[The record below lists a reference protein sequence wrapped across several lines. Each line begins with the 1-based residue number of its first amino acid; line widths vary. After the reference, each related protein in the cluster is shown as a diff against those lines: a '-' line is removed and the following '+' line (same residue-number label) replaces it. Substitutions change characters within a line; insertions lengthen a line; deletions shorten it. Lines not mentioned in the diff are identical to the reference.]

1 MENDNNIEENN
12 NSKNKKKSK
21 KNHKSEKNNKNNL
34 DSNTNTFKL
43 DPSPNILNT
52 SIVLKILLLG
62 NGSVGKTS
70 LINRYLKNVYNPVYL
85 TTIGIDQSIKYLVIN
100 NKHIKLS
107 IWDTAGQEQFRTIAK
122 SFYNK
127 TDAVILC
134 FDLTEKESLNSI
146 GYWIDQLCSRIEL
159 NQIGLVLVGTKLDLA
174 ELEREENQG
183 KEEEISEEV
192 EKYVKKYNIKYFKT
206 SSLNGTN
213 VKEVFNY
220 LVKITLNIKKFKE
233 FENDKK
239 DEEGNTIF
247 DLVELDNE
255 ESKKINEKSLML
267 KNNSKLKSN
276 IKNKRNCC

>member
-1 MENDNNIEENN
+1 MAACQGTQPIGQEQV
-12 NSKNKKKSK
+12 
-21 KNHKSEKNNKNNL
+21 HPTFFQG
-34 DSNTNTFKL
+34 NTNTFKL

-239 DEEGNTIF
+239 DEDGNTIF

>member
-1 MENDNNIEENN
+1 MDNNNNGENN
-12 NSKNKKKSK
+12 NSKNKTSNKKHKSK
-21 KNHKSEKNNKNNL
+21 SSNDKNDETL
-34 DSNTNTFKL
+34 EQGTFKL
-43 DPSPNILNT
+43 NPTPNVLNT

-62 NGSVGKTS
+62 NGTVGKTS

-85 TTIGIDQSIKYLVIN
+85 TTIGIDQSIKFLSVN

-134 FDLTEKESLNSI
+134 FDLTEKESLDSI
-146 GYWIDQLCSRIEL
+146 SYWIEQLCNKIEL
-159 NQIGLVLVGTKLDLA
+159 NKIGLVLVGTKLDLA
-174 ELEREENQG
+174 DLEKVEG
-183 KEEEISEEV
+183 ISEEV
-192 EKYVKKYNIKYFKT
+192 KKYVDKYNIKYYKT
-206 SSLNGTN
+206 SSLSGVN

-220 LVKITLNIKKFKE
+220 LIKLTLNIKKLKE

-239 DEEGNTIF
+239 DENGDTIF
-247 DLVELDNE
+247 DIIELDNE

>member
-233 FENDKK
+233 FKNDKK
-239 DEEGNTIF
+239 DEDGNTIF

>member
-1 MENDNNIEENN
+1 MDNNNNGENN
-12 NSKNKKKSK
+12 NSKNKTSNKKHKSK
-21 KNHKSEKNNKNNL
+21 SSNDKNDETL
-34 DSNTNTFKL
+34 EQGTFKL
-43 DPSPNILNT
+43 NPTPNVLNT

-62 NGSVGKTS
+62 NGTVGKTS

-85 TTIGIDQSIKYLVIN
+85 TTIGIDQSIKFLSVN

-134 FDLTEKESLNSI
+134 FDLTEKESLDSI
-146 GYWIDQLCSRIEL
+146 SYWIDQLCNKIEL
-159 NQIGLVLVGTKLDLA
+159 NKIGIVLVGTKLDLTDF
-174 ELEREENQG
+174 EKVEG
-183 KEEEISEEV
+183 ISEEV
-192 EKYVKKYNIKYFKT
+192 NKYIEKYNIKYFKT
-206 SSLNGTN
+206 SSLSGTN

-239 DEEGNTIF
+239 DENGDTIF
-247 DLVELDNE
+247 DIIELDNE
-255 ESKKINEKSLML
+255 ESKKINEKALMM

-276 IKNKRNCC
+276 LRKKKCC

>member
-1 MENDNNIEENN
+1 MDNNNNNEENN
-12 NSKNKKKSK
+12 QNINSNKKNKKKS
-21 KNHKSEKNNKNNL
+21 SNKNNSDL
-34 DSNTNTFKL
+34 AQGTFKL
-43 DPSPNILNT
+43 DPTPNVLNT

-85 TTIGIDQSIKYLVIN
+85 TTIGIDQSIKYISVN

-134 FDLTEKESLNSI
+134 FDLTEKESLDSI
-146 GYWIDQLCSRIEL
+146 SYWIDQLCNKIEL
-159 NQIGLVLVGTKLDLA
+159 NKIGIVLVGTKLDLTDF
-174 ELEREENQG
+174 EKVEG
-183 KEEEISEEV
+183 ISEEV
-192 EKYVKKYNIKYFKT
+192 NKYIEKYNIKYFKT
-206 SSLNGTN
+206 SSLSGTN
-213 VKEVFNY
+213 IKEVFNY

-239 DEEGNTIF
+239 NENGDTIF
-247 DLVELDNE
+247 DIIELDNE
-255 ESKKINEKSLML
+255 ESKKINEKSLMIQ
-267 KNNSKLKSN
+267 NNSK
-276 IKNKRNCC
+276 

>member
-1 MENDNNIEENN
+1 MENENIEENN
-12 NSKNKKKSK
+12 KSKKKKSNK
-21 KNHKSEKNNKNNL
+21 KHKSENNDKKNV
-34 DSNTNTFKL
+34 DSNTNTFQL
-43 DPSPNILNT
+43 DPSPNVLNT

-127 TDAVILC
+127 TDAVMLC
-134 FDLTEKESLNSI
+134 FDLTEKESLKGIS
-146 GYWIDQLCSRIEL
+146 YWIEQLCNRIEL
-159 NQIGLVLVGTKLDLA
+159 NQIGLVLVGTKLDLTNF
-174 ELEREENQG
+174 E
-183 KEEEISEEV
+183 KDEEISEEV
-192 EKYVKKYNIKYFKT
+192 ENFVKKYNVKYFKT
-206 SSLNGTN
+206 SSLSGINI
-213 VKEVFNY
+213 KEVFNY

-239 DEEGNTIF
+239 DEDGNTIF
-247 DLVELDNE
+247 DMVELDNE
-255 ESKKINEKSLML
+255 ESKKINEKSLMI
-267 KNNSKLKSN
+267 KNKSKLKSN
-276 IKNKRNCC
+276 TRNKRNCC

>member
-1 MENDNNIEENN
+1 MDNNNNGENN
-12 NSKNKKKSK
+12 NSKNKNSNKKHKSK
-21 KNHKSEKNNKNNL
+21 SSNDKNDETL
-34 DSNTNTFKL
+34 EQGTFKL
-43 DPSPNILNT
+43 NPTPNVLNT

-62 NGSVGKTS
+62 NGTVGKTS

-85 TTIGIDQSIKYLVIN
+85 TTIGIDQSIKYISVN

-134 FDLTEKESLNSI
+134 FDLTEKESLDSI
-146 GYWIDQLCSRIEL
+146 SYWIDQLCNKIEL
-159 NQIGLVLVGTKLDLA
+159 NKIGIVLVGTKLDLTDF
-174 ELEREENQG
+174 EKVEG
-183 KEEEISEEV
+183 ISEEV
-192 EKYVKKYNIKYFKT
+192 NKYIEKYNIKYFKT
-206 SSLNGTN
+206 SSLSGTN

-239 DEEGNTIF
+239 DENGDTIF
-247 DLVELDNE
+247 DIIELDNE
-255 ESKKINEKSLML
+255 ESKKINEKSLMNQ
-267 KNNSKLKSN
+267 NNSKLKSN
-276 IKNKRNCC
+276 NKRKGC

>member
-1 MENDNNIEENN
+1 MENNNNTEENN
-12 NSKNKKKSK
+12 NNKKKKSNK
-21 KNHKSEKNNKNNL
+21 KHKSENNNKNNV
-34 DSNTNTFKL
+34 DSNTNTFQL
-43 DPSPNILNT
+43 DPSPNVLNT

-85 TTIGIDQSIKYLVIN
+85 TTIGIDQSIKYLSIN

-127 TDAVILC
+127 TDAVIVC

-146 GYWIDQLCSRIEL
+146 GYWIDQLCNRIEL
-159 NQIGLVLVGTKLDLA
+159 NQIGLVLVGTKLDLTN
-174 ELEREENQG
+174 LENDDG
-183 KEEEISEEV
+183 ISEEV

-206 SSLNGTN
+206 SSLSGKN

-239 DEEGNTIF
+239 DEDGNTIF

-255 ESKKINEKSLML
+255 ESKKINEKSLII
-267 KNNSKLKSN
+267 KNKSKLKSN
-276 IKNKRNCC
+276 TKKKNCC

>member
-1 MENDNNIEENN
+1 MDNHNNGENN
-12 NSKNKKKSK
+12 NSKNKTSNKKHKSK
-21 KNHKSEKNNKNNL
+21 SSNDKNDETL
-34 DSNTNTFKL
+34 EQGTFKL
-43 DPSPNILNT
+43 NPTPNVLNT

-62 NGSVGKTS
+62 NGTVGKTS
-70 LINRYLKNVYNPVYL
+70 LINRYLKNAYNPVYL
-85 TTIGIDQSIKYLVIN
+85 TTIGIDQSIKYISVN

-134 FDLTEKESLNSI
+134 FDLTEKESLDSI
-146 GYWIDQLCSRIEL
+146 SYWIDQLCNKIEL
-159 NQIGLVLVGTKLDLA
+159 NKIGIVLVGTKLDLTDF
-174 ELEREENQG
+174 EKVEG
-183 KEEEISEEV
+183 ISEEV
-192 EKYVKKYNIKYFKT
+192 NKYIEKYNIKYFKT
-206 SSLNGTN
+206 SSLSGTN

-239 DEEGNTIF
+239 DENGDTIF
-247 DLVELDNE
+247 DIIELDNE
-255 ESKKINEKSLML
+255 ESKKINEKALMM

-276 IKNKRNCC
+276 LRKKKCC

>member
-1 MENDNNIEENN
+1 MDNNNNGENN
-12 NSKNKKKSK
+12 NSKNKTSNKKHKSK
-21 KNHKSEKNNKNNL
+21 SSNDKNDETL
-34 DSNTNTFKL
+34 EQGTFKL
-43 DPSPNILNT
+43 NPTPNVLNT

-62 NGSVGKTS
+62 NGTVGKTS

-85 TTIGIDQSIKYLVIN
+85 TTIGIDQSIKFLSVN

-134 FDLTEKESLNSI
+134 FDLTEKESLDSI
-146 GYWIDQLCSRIEL
+146 SYWIDQLCNKIEL
-159 NQIGLVLVGTKLDLA
+159 NKIGIVLVGTKLDLTDF
-174 ELEREENQG
+174 EKVEG
-183 KEEEISEEV
+183 ISEEV
-192 EKYVKKYNIKYFKT
+192 NKYIEKYNIKYFKT
-206 SSLNGTN
+206 SSLSGTN

-239 DEEGNTIF
+239 DENGDTIF
-247 DLVELDNE
+247 DIIELDNE
-255 ESKKINEKSLML
+255 ESKKINEKSLMIQ
-267 KNNSKLKSN
+267 NNSKLKSN
-276 IKNKRNCC
+276 LRKKKCC

>member
-1 MENDNNIEENN
+1 MDNNNNNEENN
-12 NSKNKKKSK
+12 NHKNINSNKKNKKKS
-21 KNHKSEKNNKNNL
+21 SNKNNSDL
-34 DSNTNTFKL
+34 AQGTFKL
-43 DPSPNILNT
+43 DPTPNVLNT

-85 TTIGIDQSIKYLVIN
+85 TTIGIDQSIKFLSVN

-134 FDLTEKESLNSI
+134 FDLTEKESLDSI
-146 GYWIDQLCSRIEL
+146 SYWIDQLCNKIEL
-159 NQIGLVLVGTKLDLA
+159 NKIGIVLVGTKLDLTDF
-174 ELEREENQG
+174 EKVEG
-183 KEEEISEEV
+183 ISEEV
-192 EKYVKKYNIKYFKT
+192 NKYIEKYNIKYFKT
-206 SSLNGTN
+206 SSLSGTN

-239 DEEGNTIF
+239 DENGDTIF
-247 DLVELDNE
+247 DIIELDNE
-255 ESKKINEKSLML
+255 ESKKINEKALMM

-276 IKNKRNCC
+276 LKKKKCC

>member
-1 MENDNNIEENN
+1 MDNNNNNEENN
-12 NSKNKKKSK
+12 NHKNINSNKKNKKKS
-21 KNHKSEKNNKNNL
+21 SNKNNSDL
-34 DSNTNTFKL
+34 AQGTFKL
-43 DPSPNILNT
+43 DPTPNVLNT

-85 TTIGIDQSIKYLVIN
+85 TTIGIDQSIKYISVN

-134 FDLTEKESLNSI
+134 FDLTEKESLDSI
-146 GYWIDQLCSRIEL
+146 SYWIDQLCNKIEL
-159 NQIGLVLVGTKLDLA
+159 NKIGIVLVGTKLDLTDF
-174 ELEREENQG
+174 EKVEG
-183 KEEEISEEV
+183 ISEEV
-192 EKYVKKYNIKYFKT
+192 NKYIEKYNIKYFKT
-206 SSLNGTN
+206 SSLSGTN

-239 DEEGNTIF
+239 DENGDTIF
-247 DLVELDNE
+247 DIIELDNE
-255 ESKKINEKSLML
+255 ESKKINEKALMM

-276 IKNKRNCC
+276 LKKKKCC

>member
-1 MENDNNIEENN
+1 M
-12 NSKNKKKSK
+12 
-21 KNHKSEKNNKNNL
+21 
-34 DSNTNTFKL
+34 
-43 DPSPNILNT
+43 
-52 SIVLKILLLG
+52 
-62 NGSVGKTS
+62 
-70 LINRYLKNVYNPVYL
+70 
-85 TTIGIDQSIKYLVIN
+85 
-100 NKHIKLS
+100 
-107 IWDTAGQEQFRTIAK
+107 
-122 SFYNK
+122 
-127 TDAVILC
+127 
-134 FDLTEKESLNSI
+134 
-146 GYWIDQLCSRIEL
+146 
-159 NQIGLVLVGTKLDLA
+159 DLA

-239 DEEGNTIF
+239 DEDGNTIF

>member
-1 MENDNNIEENN
+1 MDNNNNNEENN
-12 NSKNKKKSK
+12 QNINSNKKNKKKS
-21 KNHKSEKNNKNNL
+21 SNKNNSDL
-34 DSNTNTFKL
+34 AQGTFKL
-43 DPSPNILNT
+43 DPTPNVLNT

-239 DEEGNTIF
+239 DEDGNTIF